1 MAIGAAQALGL
12 DMAGVDLLERGDG
25 RFCVC
30 EVNAAAG
37 IEVCFLKKLI
47 LFYFN
52 MFEIIN
58 FKKAF
63 EHATGKDVALS
74 LIELCARKFNE
85 SKN

>member
-1 MAIGAAQALGL
+1 
-12 DMAGVDLLERGDG
+12 
-25 RFCVC
+25 
-30 EVNAAAG
+30 
-37 IEVCFLKKLI
+37 
-47 LFYFN
+47 

>member
-1 MAIGAAQALGL
+1 
-12 DMAGVDLLERGDG
+12 MAGVDLLERGDG

-37 IEVCFLKKLI
+37 IEVCFFKQKKLI
-47 LFYFN
+47 LFQFN